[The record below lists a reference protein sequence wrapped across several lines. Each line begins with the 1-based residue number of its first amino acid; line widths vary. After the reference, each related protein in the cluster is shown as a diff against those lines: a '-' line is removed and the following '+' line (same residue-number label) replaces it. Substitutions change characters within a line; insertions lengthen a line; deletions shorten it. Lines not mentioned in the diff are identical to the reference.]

1 MFRRICHRAVALAV
15 AYAVALNLLVPFL
28 AALAS
33 AAQAMPATFAEICA
47 TDQGSAAS
55 GGERRDRHAPE
66 CPLGPACLTQDCGPN
81 GFPALGSETA
91 ATFALEPT
99 AVLLYPRLDD
109 ERLLRRVIFARFARA
124 PPQA

>member
-1 MFRRICHRAVALAV
+1 MFRRICHKAVALAV
-15 AYAVALNLLVPFL
+15 AYAVALNLLVPLL

-33 AAQAMPATFAEICA
+33 SAQAEPVTFAEFCA

-55 GGERRDRHAPE
+55 GGDRRHQHAPE

-91 ATFALEPT
+91 ATFTLEPT

-109 ERLLRRVIFARFARA
+109 ERLLRRVIFTRFARA